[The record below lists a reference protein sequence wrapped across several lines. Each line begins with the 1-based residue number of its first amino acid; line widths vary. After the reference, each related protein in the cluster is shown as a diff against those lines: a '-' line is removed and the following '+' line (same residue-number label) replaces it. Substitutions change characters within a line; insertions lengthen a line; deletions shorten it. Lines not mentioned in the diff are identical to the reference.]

1 MFATSDK
8 QKINEI
14 VDKIVTIPLI
24 KACPLVLLSL
34 MPLNDCQNKYPINV
48 PKVLAI
54 ISSISKNL
62 PANNCRNSIE
72 HENTHPLNDTFL

>member
-1 MFATSDK
+1 
-8 QKINEI
+8 
-14 VDKIVTIPLI
+14 
-24 KACPLVLLSL
+24 

-72 HENTHPLNDTFL
+72 HENTHPLNNTFFIVKINLFKYSCNQKP

>member
-1 MFATSDK
+1 
-8 QKINEI
+8 
-14 VDKIVTIPLI
+14 
-24 KACPLVLLSL
+24 

-72 HENTHPLNDTFL
+72 HENTPPLNNTFFIVKINLFKYSCNQKP